1 MVIAG
6 AALSLL
12 AIVASFSFIVVIG
25 IFSCRGTDTSE
36 PPAPGTRAAALCGWP
51 HVTAGAILMP
61 LAIAAPLVGAGVA
74 AVQGRT
80 RPLLLGFAVA
90 AGAMTLLS
98 FVAELIEATGLF
110 LVPSLVALVAAIA
123 LLTRVD
129 R

>member
-6 AALSLL
+6 TALSL
-12 AIVASFSFIVVIG
+12 
-25 IFSCRGTDTSE
+25 
-36 PPAPGTRAAALCGWP
+36 
-51 HVTAGAILMP
+51 

-80 RPLLLGFAVA
+80 RPLLLGFGVA